1 LEKALFNK
9 NGDAVAYLSDD
20 YNSTIYLW
28 HGQQV
33 AYLFN
38 ERMIFGINGK
48 HLGWFID
55 DIIYNNSGERI
66 GFTASSCPVAPSRE
80 PVKPKKLLK
89 DELQPRWKENLLPK
103 LMYTIAD
110 ADLSEFL
117 AAGQVYNSRRSKAT
131 NKKIA

>member
-1 LEKALFNK
+1 VEKALFNK

-38 ERMIFGINGK
+38 ERMIYGINGK

-55 DIIYNNSGERI
+55 GIIFNNSGERI
-66 GFTASSCPVAPSRE
+66 GFTASACPVAPANE

-89 DELQPRWKENLLPK
+89 DEVKSRWKENPLPK
-103 LMYTIAD
+103 LKFTCTD

-117 AAGQVYNSRRSKAT
+117 VDGQVYNHRRRK
-131 NKKIA
+131 